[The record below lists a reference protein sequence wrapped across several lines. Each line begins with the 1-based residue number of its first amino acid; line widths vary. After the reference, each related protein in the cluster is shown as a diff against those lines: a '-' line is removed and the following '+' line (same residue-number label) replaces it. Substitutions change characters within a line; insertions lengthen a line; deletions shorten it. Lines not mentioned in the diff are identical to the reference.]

1 MNRIHLTQWLERIY
15 ATAEA
20 EMDCEQLQAIL
31 PAYVEA
37 EIAGGDVLGRFLQVK
52 AHVAQC
58 PDCAEEYAGLR
69 EVARL
74 ESRGRLP
81 QVEDILA
88 EFEEAPAPEPGETVP
103 VTAS

>member
-1 MNRIHLTQWLERIY
+1 MNRIHLIEWLERIY

-20 EMDCEQLQAIL
+20 ETDCEQLQAIL
-31 PAYVEA
+31 PTVVEF
-37 EIAGGDVLGRFLQVK
+37 EIAGGDVLGRFPQVK
-52 AHVAQC
+52 AHLAQC

-81 QVEDILA
+81 QVEEILA
-88 EFEEAPAPEPGETVP
+88 QFEEEPAPEPGETVP